1 MGWPRKNVIYS
12 SNDVKITGF
21 TDGVAVTEM
30 VGVFVGVNGVAV
42 TGILFGAAVVVVV
55 VAVVVGDVTGAVG
68 SEAEA
73 DGVVGNEAEA
83 DGVVGLGTVGACT
96 AAMLDEDFDRVTVR
110 GTATATAIT
119 ARMATARM
127 PKNVFLERPH
137 IFFS

>member
-55 VAVVVGDVTGAVG
+55 VVVGDVTCVVG
-68 SEAEA
+68 S
-73 DGVVGNEAEA
+73 EAEA